1 MLPAAGT
8 GIAKSGLLLPVMSSV
23 LLIPVS
29 VAAVMSGAINGA
41 AGAVEFTVIG
51 KVGLWDDSLPAT
63 SSNVKLIVWLPLV
76 IGDVGVSVL
85 VTGLKVAGTFTPST

>member
-1 MLPAAGT
+1 MLPAPGA

-23 LLIPVS
+23 LLTPVS
-29 VAAVMSGAINGA
+29 VEAVMSGAIEGA

-51 KVGLWDDSLPAT
+51 KLGLCADSLPAT
-63 SSNVKLIVWLPLV
+63 SSKVKLIVWLPLV

-85 VTGLKVAGTFTPST
+85 VAELKVAGTFKPSI